1 MGVETCVRTAY
12 GYVAGCGWVNIWQP
26 TDGERE
32 GGPSA
37 GESDASTHTLTQP
50 APFVLSSSLA
60 LAATSSSSSSSQS
73 PAFSGRRNISLHLH
87 QPNTLPGSQGPRVGE
102 VYMLHSCEPGNVPI
116 QSCIFIVVARYI
128 ISPGFR
134 TILQGQEVGVG
145 CMTVTHAGPTLSLIR
160 GGQTDGSSHSLPPF
174 LSFFSCME
182 ASRCRPPRARTLSNS
197 HLSLLRPSL
206 SSLLLLRQKRPPRLA
221 SRRSEYI
228 HGWVLLALPHSH
240 LTAGVYFCFMNN
252 PLLPGWALGC
262 VIALRRTEFDLTVH
276 LQGHSPEIVARS
288 GTRQVKT
295 LIK

>member
-1 MGVETCVRTAY
+1 
-12 GYVAGCGWVNIWQP
+12 
-26 TDGERE
+26 
-32 GGPSA
+32 
-37 GESDASTHTLTQP
+37 
-50 APFVLSSSLA
+50 
-60 LAATSSSSSSSQS
+60 
-73 PAFSGRRNISLHLH
+73 
-87 QPNTLPGSQGPRVGE
+87 
-102 VYMLHSCEPGNVPI
+102 MLHSCEPGNVPI

-134 TILQGQEVGVG
+134 TILQGQKVGVG

-240 LTAGVYFCFMNN
+240 LTAGVYSCFMNN

-276 LQGHSPEIVARS
+276 SQGHSPEIVARS

>member
-1 MGVETCVRTAY
+1 MDMWLVVVGSIFGNR
-12 GYVAGCGWVNIWQP
+12 P
-26 TDGERE
+26 TGSGRE
-32 GGPSA
+32 A
-37 GESDASTHTLTQP
+37 RVQAKAMHQHTHSQP

-60 LAATSSSSSSSQS
+60 LEATSSSSQS

-87 QPNTLPGSQGPRVGE
+87 QPNTLPGSQGPRV
-102 VYMLHSCEPGNVPI
+102 PGWVRSTCYI
-116 QSCIFIVVARYI
+116 HVSQEMYYQSNRASLLWVVARYI

-240 LTAGVYFCFMNN
+240 LTAGVYSCFMNN

>member
-1 MGVETCVRTAY
+1 MRTAY

-37 GESDASTHTLTQP
+37 GESDASTHTHTQP

-60 LAATSSSSSSSQS
+60 LEATSSSFSSSQS

-160 GGQTDGSSHSLPPF
+160 GGQTDGSSHSLPPSLPVIF
-174 LSFFSCME
+174 LLHGGVAVSP
-182 ASRCRPPRARTLSNS
+182 AAPRARTLSNS

-206 SSLLLLRQKRPPRLA
+206 SSLLLLRQKKPPRLA

-240 LTAGVYFCFMNN
+240 LTAGVYSCFMNN

-262 VIALRRTEFDLTVH
+262 VIALRRTEYDLTVH